1 MADEDPQGTP
11 PADAPPQTP
20 PATGEDALG
29 DAGKQALDA
38 ERTARKE
45 AEKAAKALQRE
56 LEQVRTANLSEA
68 EKAIAEA
75 EKRGEA
81 NALSRV
87 GIRLVD
93 AELRLAAA
101 GRTLTTDALLTFDR
115 AKFLVDGDVD
125 RDALSKW
132 VEQNSVAATPPP
144 PSRFGDADQG
154 VRKTTQPA
162 NKDEREFVR
171 NLFRQND

>member
-1 MADEDPQGTP
+1 MADVPPQDTP
-11 PADAPPQTP
+11 PTDTPPVP

-56 LEQVRTANLSEA
+56 LEQVRTANLTEA

-81 NALSRV
+81 KALGRV
-87 GIRLVD
+87 GSRLVD

-115 AKFLVDGDVD
+115 AKFLNDDGDVD
-125 RDALSKW
+125 REGLTKW
-132 VEQNSVAATPPP
+132 VEQNSVAASPA
-144 PSRFGDADQG
+144 RFGDADQG
-154 VRKTTQPA
+154 VRKTTPPA
-162 NKDEREFVR
+162 NKDEREVAR
-171 NLFRQND
+171 SLFSST